1 MVTIDQ
7 VKQLREETGVSL
19 MEVKKALE
27 EKGIKIESSGLDY
40 VAKEEVVISEKEK
53 EQTEKL
59 FDALDDNDAINN
71 IYSNIK
77 N

>member
-27 EKGIKIESSGLDY
+27 EKKISSDM
-40 VAKEEVVISEKEK
+40 K
-53 EQTEKL
+53 
-59 FDALDDNDAINN
+59 
-71 IYSNIK
+71 
-77 N
+77 